1 MVAIARP
8 TQKEV
13 VQMADNLSRA
23 REKLD
28 GQRRAVREHVDKW
41 RRYTEAYEKTG
52 ALKTIQ
58 NAQRHIQKIKSDFPT
73 LRNDNKPEDTWKAGD
88 RL

>member
-1 MVAIARP
+1 
-8 TQKEV
+8 
-13 VQMADNLSRA
+13 MADNLSRA

-41 RRYTEAYEKTG
+41 NRYVESYEKDG
-52 ALKTIQ
+52 ALKTIA
-58 NAQRHIQKIKSDFPT
+58 NAQGHIQKIKSDYPT
-73 LRNDNKPEDTWKAGD
+73 LKNDARPEDNWRPGD